1 MTPLLPLLIMGVVSL
16 LFGCSRSNV
25 IEGGLYCTPGEK
37 GGYHVLKSSRSIK
50 AAFTYADFPAQDA
63 PVISPSAIVPL
74 SRL

>member
-37 GGYHVLKSSRSIK
+37 SGY
-50 AAFTYADFPAQDA
+50 YMC
-63 PVISPSAIVPL
+63 
-74 SRL
+74 